1 MPLLKGGKIVEDA
14 WTLLADDL
22 ELSKAGFVVVSLDRF
37 IRDRDLLVAC
47 SGPIGVRLTSAQSPQ
62 LIADAL
68 DVILLIE
75 LEFPAFTDGRSY
87 SYAQLLRRL
96 GFAGEIRAVGN
107 VLRDQYLNLKR
118 CGFDALEIKE
128 GETAE
133 DWGIAT
139 DAFSAPY
146 QVAYDT
152 EKPIM
157 FLREQCLAAQAK
169 V

>member
-1 MPLLKGGKIVEDA
+1 MPLLKGRNIVEDA
-14 WTLLADDL
+14 WTLLVDGL
-22 ELSKAGFVVVSLDRF
+22 EIPEAGFVIVSLDRF
-37 IRDRDLLVAC
+37 TRDRDLLVAC
-47 SGPIGVRLTSAQSPQ
+47 SGPIGVRLSSAQSPQ
-62 LIADAL
+62 LIVDAL
-68 DVILLIE
+68 EVFSLIE

-87 SYAQLLRRL
+87 SYAQLLHRL

-128 GETAE
+128 GETTE
-133 DWGIAT
+133 DWSIAT
-139 DAFSAPY
+139 GAFSAPY

-157 FLREQCLAAQAK
+157 SLREQRLAAAS
-169 V
+169 

>member
-1 MPLLKGGKIVEDA
+1 MPLLKGRNIVEDA
-14 WTLLADDL
+14 WTLLVDGL
-22 ELSKAGFVVVSLDRF
+22 EIPEAGFVIVSLDRF
-37 IRDRDLLVAC
+37 TRDRDLLVAC
-47 SGPIGVRLTSAQSPQ
+47 SGPIGVRLSSAQSPQ

-68 DVILLIE
+68 EVFSLIE

-87 SYAQLLRRL
+87 SYAQLLHRL

-128 GETAE
+128 GETTE
-133 DWGIAT
+133 DWSIAT
-139 DAFSAPY
+139 GAFSAPY

-157 FLREQCLAAQAK
+157 SLREQRLAAAS
-169 V
+169 

>member
-1 MPLLKGGKIVEDA
+1 MPLLKGRNIVEDA
-14 WTLLADDL
+14 WTLLVDGL
-22 ELSKAGFVVVSLDRF
+22 EIPEAGFVIVSLDRF
-37 IRDRDLLVAC
+37 TRDRDLLVAC
-47 SGPIGVRLTSAQSPQ
+47 SGPIGVRLSSAQSPQ
-62 LIADAL
+62 LIVDAL
-68 DVILLIE
+68 EVFSLIE

-87 SYAQLLRRL
+87 SYAQLLHRL

-118 CGFDALEIKE
+118 CGFDTLEIKE

-133 DWGIAT
+133 DWSIAT

-157 FLREQCLAAQAK
+157 SLREQRLAAAS
-169 V
+169 

>member
-1 MPLLKGGKIVEDA
+1 MPLLKGRNIVEDA
-14 WTLLADDL
+14 WTLLLDGL
-22 ELSKAGFVVVSLDRF
+22 EIPEAGFVIVSLDRF
-37 IRDRDLLVAC
+37 TRDRDLLVAC
-47 SGPIGVRLTSAQSPQ
+47 SGPIGVRLSSAQSPQ
-62 LIADAL
+62 LIVDAL
-68 DVILLIE
+68 EVFSLIE

-157 FLREQCLAAQAK
+157 FLREQRLAAQAK

>member
-1 MPLLKGGKIVEDA
+1 MPLLKGKNIVEDA
-14 WTLLADDL
+14 WILLADDL
-22 ELSKAGFVVVSLDRF
+22 ELPEAGFVIVSLDRF

-47 SGPIGVRLTSAQSPQ
+47 SGPIGVRLSSAQSPQ
-62 LIADAL
+62 LIADDL
-68 DVILLIE
+68 EVFSLIE
-75 LEFPAFTDGRSY
+75 LEFPEFTDGRSY
-87 SYAQLLRRL
+87 SYAQLLHRL

-133 DWGIAT
+133 DWSIAT
-139 DAFSAPY
+139 GAFSAPY

-157 FLREQCLAAQAK
+157 SLREQRLAAAS
-169 V
+169 

>member
-1 MPLLKGGKIVEDA
+1 MPLLKGRNIVEDA
-14 WTLLADDL
+14 WTLLVDGL
-22 ELSKAGFVVVSLDRF
+22 EIPEAGFVIVSLDRF
-37 IRDRDLLVAC
+37 TRDRDLLVAC
-47 SGPIGVRLTSAQSPQ
+47 SGPIGVRLSSAQSPQ
-62 LIADAL
+62 LIVDAL
-68 DVILLIE
+68 EVFSLIE

-87 SYAQLLRRL
+87 SYAQLLHRL

-128 GETAE
+128 GETTE
-133 DWGIAT
+133 DWSIAT
-139 DAFSAPY
+139 GAFSAPY

-157 FLREQCLAAQAK
+157 SLREQRLAAAG
-169 V
+169 